1 MSNPTIDKIG
11 LVSHDTR
18 LRMLAEQLA
27 ERHRVRRT
35 AAGQGQRMR
44 RSADRRTAMLALV
57 SAAGPAG
64 VQLRDV
70 AGMFRLRLRDVHPL
84 MCDLVREAMI
94 DVEVGPQ
101 SEGDHY
107 ILRLREPIYS
117 RMPKEVSNEQPR

>member
-1 MSNPTIDKIG
+1 MSGPAI
-11 LVSHDTR
+11 DTR

-27 ERHRVRRT
+27 ERHRVRRK
-35 AAGQGQRMR
+35 AAGPGRR
-44 RSADRRTAMLALV
+44 LLRSADRRKAVMALV

-84 MCDLVREAMI
+84 MCDLVQAAMI